1 MPEYG
6 TAATEFTAKPLTL
19 FVLRSQNGDSGPDT
33 ASPSIT
39 SLSEIALHAS
49 SAYSYREL
57 KTLPVHYQRFI
68 QEERTEYCHV
78 ISHDWCLAAT
88 ELAVGRRY
96 EAMTELYRWK
106 GYPWPTMGLK
116 PH

>member
-6 TAATEFTAKPLTL
+6 TAATEVVAKPLSL

-39 SLSEIALHAS
+39 SLPEIALHAS
-49 SAYSYREL
+49 LADRAEDPTGALSGL
-57 KTLPVHYQRFI
+57 CPMGM
-68 QEERTEYCHV
+68 YCHV
-78 ISHDWCLAAT
+78 NTSHDWCLAMT
-88 ELAVGRRY
+88 GLAMGRRY

-106 GYPWPTMGLK
+106 GYIRSFKSRSASALL
-116 PH
+116 